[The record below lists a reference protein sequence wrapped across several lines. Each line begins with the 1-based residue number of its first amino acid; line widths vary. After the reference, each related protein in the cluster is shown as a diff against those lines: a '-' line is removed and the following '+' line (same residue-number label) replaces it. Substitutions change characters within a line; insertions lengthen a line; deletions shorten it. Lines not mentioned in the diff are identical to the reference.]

1 MNNQS
6 LTAKRIFLNACLL
19 LTISMF
25 LSGTDAALAQGTD
38 YDAKRQRA
46 LELFDQQNFAAAMPL
61 FEELVKIK
69 SDDRVV
75 WEQLGWST
83 MVVAA
88 SIKDPTQRKQVRE
101 RARQAFLRAKELGDD
116 SNLLRTGLEAMSGP
130 DPGDLT
136 ISSNQQADVAMR
148 EGEDAYSRGD
158 LDTALSKYA
167 HALELDPKLYEA
179 ALFAGDMEFKKGY
192 NSTDPQYRSNAF
204 DRAGIW
210 FGKAI
215 AINPNRETAYR
226 YWGDALDAQGKTND
240 ARDKFVDAIIAEPYK
255 RGVYDGLGQWAE
267 RHNVPASHPKIDQP
281 PPSLKSEKS
290 GDQTTILIDPSKLDS
305 KSPAHY
311 WSFYDL
317 TRATYKTASFP
328 REYPNETEYRHSL
341 KEEATALRIVAE
353 ICAKDFKEG
362 KVKLLD
368 QSLRNLIKLNDAGL
382 LEAYILFARPD
393 AGIARDYDAYRAAN
407 RDKLRR
413 YWSEI
418 VIGSNKS

>member
-1 MNNQS
+1 MLKHS
-6 LTAKRIFLNACLL
+6 LAAKRIFLNALL
-19 LTISMF
+19 LVIVACPPAG
-25 LSGTDAALAQGTD
+25 SGKVVAQQGD
-38 YDAKRQRA
+38 YEIKRQRA
-46 LELFDQQNFAAAMPL
+46 MELFDQQNFAAARPL

-69 SDDRVV
+69 SDDLIV

-88 SIKDPTQRKQVRE
+88 SIKDPTQRKPVRE

-130 DPGDLT
+130 DPADLT
-136 ISSNQQADVAMR
+136 ISNNQPADVAMR

-167 HALELDPKLYEA
+167 HALELEPKLYEA

-192 NSTDPQYRSNAF
+192 NSTDPQYRSDAF
-204 DRAGIW
+204 DRSGIW
-210 FGKAI
+210 FAKAI

-226 YWGDALDAQGKTND
+226 YWGDALDARGKTND

-267 RHNVPASHPKIDQP
+267 RHSVPASHPKIDQP
-281 PPSLKSEKS
+281 PPSVQSAKS
-290 GDQTTILIDPSKLDS
+290 GDQTAILIDPSKLDS
-305 KSPAHY
+305 KSPGHY

-328 REYPNETEYRHSL
+328 KEHPDEKEYRHSL

-353 ICAKDFKEG
+353 ICAKDLKDG

-368 QSLRNLIKLNDAGL
+368 QSLRNLVKLNDAGL
-382 LEAYILFARPD
+382 LEAYILFVRAD
-393 AGIARDYDAYRAAN
+393 AGIARDYDAYRAVN
-407 RDKLRR
+407 RDKLKK
-413 YWSEI
+413 YWLE
-418 VIGSNKS
+418 VVLGTN